1 MKKRELSDNELD
13 SVTGGCDNP
22 NIFNGDGYTIE
33 KKMAGMFLVQS
44 GQTANR

>member
-33 KKMAGMFLVQS
+33 KKMAGMFLV
-44 GQTANR
+44 